1 MLKAFHEKL
10 ILFTSKPRWDDR
22 PVKEY
27 EVGNDWLGNIL
38 LGFLGSAESYKCRG
52 TISGI
57 GVDEAYSLVTFSTQ
71 TAWAPMTDMWD
82 AIIESCFSD
91 ECGRPQLS
99 YVYVA
104 EEPNMDI
111 FINTDINHEIFK
123 EMYLLDDGD
132 AFDVAV
138 VEGGHDVQARI
149 AAGGADVAAAHRNAV
164 NDIQR
169 GIAGVERTHAAD
181 VQGRG

>member
-132 AFDVAV
+132 SFYEYV
-138 VEGGHDVQARI
+138 
-149 AAGGADVAAAHRNAV
+149 GADEVDEFCDRFRDEYNLTGET
-164 NDIQR
+164 IEEL
-169 GIAGVERTHAAD
+169 VESYNQTHKD
-181 VQGRG
+181 CEIELHKFEEE